1 MKKSYINPVIAAYI
15 IPRQALCAVSKPI
28 PPGEAEI
35 VEGNVPARK
44 LYV

>member
-28 PPGEAEI
+28 APTNPEI
-35 VEGNVPARK
+35 VDGNAPARK
-44 LYV
+44 LYI